1 MKETIT
7 IPEGVKEIEISKCSD
22 KVIIEF
28 VPEALKHKFK
38 VGDKV
43 KVKKGF
49 PYEERILTI
58 TAVAVTSDHQD
69 YPYLVREVDY
79 VAFPEHAFELFSDKP
94 KIGDWVIYWDKIID
108 GSKTIARVGI
118 LTYIHEDIDNG
129 NRYPY
134 EVDGCFYKEDVLK
147 WDGTK
152 EHLERVRNCITAIE
166 P

>member
-58 TAVAVTSDHQD
+58 TAVATTSDHQA

-94 KIGDWVIYWDKIID
+94 NVGDMVIAWDKPENAIIGSLNQHDMIKGCGPFQLND
-108 GSKTIARVGI
+108 GVWYLFA
-118 LTYIHEDIDNG
+118 D
-129 NRYPY
+129 
-134 EVDGCFYKEDVLK
+134 K
-147 WDGTK
+147 WDGTREQYENVLSGK
-152 EHLERVRNCITAIE
+152 IILDQ
-166 P
+166 

>member
-58 TAVAVTSDHQD
+58 TAVATTSDHQA

-79 VAFPEHAFELFSDKP
+79 VAFPEHAFELYTDKP
-94 KIGDWVIYWDKIID
+94 NVGDMVIAWDKPED
-108 GSKTIARVGI
+108 ARIGI
-118 LTYIHEDIDNG
+118 LTEYDEVAGFVPFKLNNG
-129 NRYPY
+129 VWYL
-134 EVDGCFYKEDVLK
+134 FAIK
-147 WDGTK
+147 WDGTREQYENVLSGK
-152 EHLERVRNCITAIE
+152 ITLD